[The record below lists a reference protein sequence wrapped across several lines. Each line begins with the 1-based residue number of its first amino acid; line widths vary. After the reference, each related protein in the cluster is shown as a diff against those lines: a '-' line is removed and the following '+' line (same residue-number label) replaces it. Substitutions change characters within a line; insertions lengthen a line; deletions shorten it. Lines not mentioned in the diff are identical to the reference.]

1 MTYNRVLGQ
10 LEGNNTISSGDT
22 MLVLAEHSRKQ
33 FVDEI
38 WALLTSEKKQYFSN
52 ILVISYY
59 LPAQENHIYQSIT
72 TKQLLSNTIIEEK
85 MS

>member
-38 WALLTSEKKQYFSN
+38 WALLTSEKKQYFGN
-52 ILVISYY
+52 ILLLVTIC
-59 LPAQENHIYQSIT
+59 
-72 TKQLLSNTIIEEK
+72 QLRKIIFTNL
-85 MS
+85 